1 MSRRVVLLRGVNV
14 GGHRRVP
21 MADLRAGLSAAG
33 LTDVRTHLASGNAVV
48 SGGPVDDADLAAL
61 VRDVV
66 QTTYGVDTDA
76 VVRTADELADLVAR
90 LPWPE
95 RAASE
100 PAWLHVLLLSAEPGD
115 VAVSR
120 CGEDEQV
127 RPDGREVWV
136 WYGAGAGRSRLQVD
150 VPGVVATARNW
161 RTVTALAELSAS

>member
-1 MSRRVVLLRGVNV
+1 MTRWVALLRGVNV

-21 MADLRAGLSAAG
+21 MADLRAGLTAAG

-48 SGGPVDDADLAAL
+48 SGGPDGEAELAAL

-66 QTTYGVDTDA
+66 RSACDVDTDV
-76 VVRTADELADLVAR
+76 VVRTAAEMADLVAR
-90 LPWPE
+90 LPWPD
-95 RAASE
+95 RAAAE
-100 PAWLHVLLLSAEPGD
+100 PALLHVLLLSAEPAD

-120 CGEDEQV
+120 CGDDEEV
-127 RPDGREVWV
+127 LPDGREVWL

-161 RTVTALAELSAS
+161 RTVTALADQAAG